1 MNTPPTPVSNGQQS
15 PTTTIAFPNTVVQA
29 LQKSALAERA
39 AEEERLAKRRR
50 RAAAAAASSDSS
62 RAGSVAPDPSTTG
75 AGQRAPDPDPKK
87 SGSKKEQR
95 KKDEAKATEAQQHAA
110 TNKTMNMALG
120 LGGAMGG
127 KKLSWMTG
135 GGGGGGGGSS
145 SFSRPNAINPITRA
159 PSKSTGPPGSSLP
172 AGRKW
177 GEFREDKET
186 GAGIQMRDMVSV
198 LENDGKEK
206 RTLIKAYARMNGR
219 RF

>member
-15 PTTTIAFPNTVVQA
+15 PVTTIAFPNKKVEV
-29 LQKSALAERA
+29 LQKSALAQRA

-50 RAAAAAASSDSS
+50 RAAAAAASGDSS
-62 RAGSVAPDPSTTG
+62 TAGSVAPDPSATG
-75 AGQRAPDPDPKK
+75 AGQRAPEPDPKK
-87 SGSKKEQR
+87 TGSKKEQR

-110 TNKTMNMALG
+110 TNKTMNMAFG
-120 LGGAMGG
+120 LSGAMGG

-135 GGGGGGGGSS
+135 GASGGSS
-145 SFSRPNAINPITRA
+145 SFSRPNATSANTKTPLKT
-159 PSKSTGPPGSSLP
+159 TGLSGSSLP

-186 GAGIQMRDMVSV
+186 GAGVQLRDLVSV
-198 LENDGKEK
+198 LEDDGKEK
-206 RTLIKAYARMNGR
+206 RALARAYARMNGR

>member
-1 MNTPPTPVSNGQQS
+1 MQH
-15 PTTTIAFPNTVVQA
+15 F
-29 LQKSALAERA
+29 QKSALAERT

-50 RAAAAAASSDSS
+50 RAAAAAASADSGIS
-62 RAGSVAPDPSTTG
+62 GSVAPDPSATG
-75 AGQRAPDPDPKK
+75 AGQRAPEPDLKK
-87 SGSKKEQR
+87 TGTKKEQR

-135 GGGGGGGGSS
+135 GASGSGGSS
-145 SFSRPNAINPITRA
+145 SFSRPNAMNPAIRA
-159 PSKSTGPPGSSLP
+159 PSKATGPPGSSLP
-172 AGRKW
+172 VGRKW
-177 GEFREDKET
+177 GEFREDRET
-186 GAGIQMRDMVSV
+186 GAGIQLRDIASV

-206 RTLIKAYARMNGR
+206 KALAKAYARMGGR